1 MKAQSAATV
10 AAADF
15 GFIIAATAACAGDR
29 NDSMHSHTNK
39 LINETSPYLLQH
51 AHNPVDW
58 YPWGEEAFAKARAED
73 KPIFLSIGYSAC
85 HWCHV
90 MERESFENDSI
101 AAIMNEHFVNIKV
114 DREERPDLD
123 DIYMS
128 FVQMSTGSGGW
139 PMSVFLTPDAKP
151 FFGGTYFP
159 PQDAYGRPG
168 FPQILY
174 AVDEAWKTDR
184 EGITHGAQTAVERL
198 QSVLQSL
205 PEPTAFDP
213 ASIDTAVSQML
224 QRFDPIDGGFSGAPK
239 FPPSYALSV
248 LMRQFHITKE
258 PRLLKAVTFTLD
270 KMANGGLYD
279 QLGGGFHRYSVDAQ
293 WLVPHFEKMLYDN
306 ALLTVAYCD
315 AFQLTRKPLYT
326 RIVSETLDY
335 ILRDMTDSSGGFH
348 SAEDADSEGEEGKFY
363 VWSPDEIMSVLG
375 PQDAKMFCDY
385 FDASNEG
392 NFEHQRSILHVR
404 VATAEFAGR
413 YSLNEHEFESRLTA
427 MKAKLLQVRS
437 LRARPNK
444 DDKVL
449 TDWNGLMISAL
460 SRGYQITGDMR
471 YRSAAQKCASF
482 LHQTLY
488 SSSQLNRVYRNGTV
502 KQHGFITDYA
512 FLLNG
517 LVDLYES
524 DFDIKWLDWAD
535 KLATEMIARFEDS
548 LNGGFYM
555 TIADQN
561 DLLVRQK
568 DSYDGAIPSG
578 TSVAAIALLRLAVLL
593 DKAEYRTVAEKALRS
608 LAANAN
614 KVPMAYMNLLNAA
627 ALTIH
632 HPHEISIV
640 GDESSEATRRL
651 IECAYSTFAPG
662 RVIALLDPESPMALA
677 TANRLPILK
686 GRVLSSGQPCAYVCR
701 NFVCKLPVTT
711 TSELIALLE

>member
-1 MKAQSAATV
+1 MKSV
-10 AAADF
+10 AAISAVSF
-15 GFIIAATAACAGDR
+15 ALAIALMAACADDG
-29 NDSMHSHTNK
+29 NTSMHLHTNRLSK
-39 LINETSPYLLQH
+39 ETSPYLLQH

-58 YPWGEEAFAKARAED
+58 YPWGEEAFAKARSED

-101 AAIMNEHFVNIKV
+101 ANIMNEHFVNIKV

-139 PMSVFLTPDAKP
+139 PMSVFLTPEAKP

-168 FPQILY
+168 FPQILH
-174 AVDEAWKTDR
+174 AVVEAWNTDR
-184 EGITHGAQTAVERL
+184 EGIIHGAETAVERL
-198 QSVLQSL
+198 QSVLQMVQPATSL
-205 PEPTAFDP
+205 EPGA
-213 ASIDTAVSQML
+213 IDTAVQQML

-248 LMRQFHITKE
+248 MMRQYHRTKE
-258 PRLLKAVTFTLD
+258 PRLLKAIAFTFD

-306 ALLTVAYCD
+306 ALLTVAYCN
-315 AFQLTRKPLYT
+315 AFQLTQKPLY
-326 RIVSETLDY
+326 RRVVSETLDY
-335 ILRDMTDSSGGFH
+335 ILRDITDPTGGFH

-363 VWSPDEIMSVLG
+363 VWTPSEIVSVLG
-375 PQDAKMFCDY
+375 DADGRLFCDY

-392 NFEHQRSILHVR
+392 NFEQKRSILHVKT
-404 VATAEFAGR
+404 VTPEFANR
-413 YSLNEHEFESRLTA
+413 YSISEAELESRLTA
-427 MKAKLLQVRS
+427 MKSKLLEQRT
-437 LRARPNK
+437 LRVRPNK
-444 DDKVL
+444 DDKIL

-460 SRGYQITGDMR
+460 ARGYQITGDEK
-471 YRSAAQKCASF
+471 YRIAAQKSAAF
-482 LHQTLY
+482 IHQNL
-488 SSSQLNRVYRNGTV
+488 SSSAGLMRVYRAGTV

-524 DFDIKWLDWAD
+524 DFDIKWLDWAEQ
-535 KLATEMIARFEDS
+535 LANDMLAKFEDKE
-548 LNGGFYM
+548 NGGFFM
-555 TIADQN
+555 TIPNQT

-578 TSVAAIALLRLAVLL
+578 NSVATMALLRLSLLL
-593 DKAEYRTVAEKALRS
+593 DNKSYRVAAERTMQS

-614 KVPMAYMNLLNAA
+614 KVPLAYMNLLNAA
-627 ALTIH
+627 DMLVH
-632 HPHEISIV
+632 QPQEIAIV
-640 GDESSEATRRL
+640 GTSNDESTLTL
-651 IECAYSTFAPG
+651 IQCAYRTYAPG
-662 RVIALLDPESPMALA
+662 RVIALSDPTDP
-677 TANRLPILK
+677 T
-686 GRVLSSGQPCAYVCR
+686 SSGVAARIPLLRDRTMINGKATAYVCQ
-701 NFVCKLPVTT
+701 NFTCQKPAQDVKLL
-711 TSELIALLE
+711 SAQLGQ

>member
-1 MKAQSAATV
+1 
-10 AAADF
+10 
-15 GFIIAATAACAGDR
+15 
-29 NDSMHSHTNK
+29 MHSHPNR
-39 LINETSPYLLQH
+39 LANETSPYLLQH
-51 AHNPVDW
+51 AHNPVNW

-101 AAIMNEHFVNIKV
+101 AAIMNEYFVSIKV

-139 PMSVFLTPDAKP
+139 PMSVFLTPDGKP

-159 PQDAYGRPG
+159 PEDAYGRPG

-174 AVDEAWKTDR
+174 AVEETWKTDR
-184 EGITHGAQTAVERL
+184 EGITNGAQTAVERL
-198 QSVLQSL
+198 QSVLQAM

-213 ASIDTAVSQML
+213 AALDTAVSQML

-248 LMRQFHITKE
+248 MMGQYHRTKE
-258 PRLLKAVTFTLD
+258 PRLLKAITFTLD

-306 ALLTVAYCD
+306 ALLTVAYCE
-315 AFQLTRKPLYT
+315 AYQLTRNPLYK
-326 RIVSETLDY
+326 RVVSETLDY
-335 ILRDMTDSSGGFH
+335 VLRDMTDITGGFH

-363 VWSPDEIMSVLG
+363 VWSPAEIISALG
-375 PQDAKMFCDY
+375 PDDGKLICDY
-385 FDASNEG
+385 FDATNEG
-392 NFEHQRSILHVR
+392 NFEHQRSILHVT
-404 VATAEFAGR
+404 VAAKEFAAR
-413 YSLNEHEFESRLTA
+413 YSLSERDFETRLSE
-427 MKAKLLQVRS
+427 MKSKLLEIRS
-437 LRARPNK
+437 LRFRPNK

-460 SRGYQITGDMR
+460 CRGYQITGNTKFR
-471 YRSAAQKCASF
+471 AAAQKCASF
-482 LHQTLY
+482 LHKTVY
-488 SSSQLNRVYRNGTV
+488 SVGELKRVCRNGTV

-535 KLATEMIARFEDS
+535 HLASEMIAKFEDAH
-548 LNGGFYM
+548 NGGFFM
-555 TIADQN
+555 TIADQK

-578 TSVAAIALLRLAVLL
+578 SSVATIALMRLSLLL
-593 DKAEYRTVAEKALRS
+593 DKADYRAVADKTLRS

-614 KVPMAYMNLLNAA
+614 KIPMAYMNLLNAA
-627 ALTIH
+627 ALTLH
-632 HPHEISIV
+632 HPHEVTIV
-640 GDESSEATRRL
+640 GDDNDPSARQL
-651 IECAYSTFAPG
+651 IDYVYMAFAPG
-662 RVIALLDPESPMALA
+662 RIIALLDPDSPQADA
-677 TANRLPILK
+677 TAHRVPILK
-686 GRVLSSGQPCAYVCR
+686 GRVLSDGRPCVYVCR
-701 NFVCKLPVTT
+701 NFVCKLPVTS
-711 TSELIALLE
+711 TSELIPLLE

>member
-1 MKAQSAATV
+1 MKS
-10 AAADF
+10 
-15 GFIIAATAACAGDR
+15 IAAIAAVCCALAITAVASCAVDGKG
-29 NDSMHSHTNK
+29 SMHLHTNRLAK
-39 LINETSPYLLQH
+39 ETSPYLLQH

-58 YPWGEEAFAKARAED
+58 YPWGEEALAKARSED

-101 AAIMNEHFVNIKV
+101 AGLMNEHFVNIKV

-139 PMSVFLTPDAKP
+139 PMSVFLTPEAKP

-168 FPQILY
+168 FPQILR
-174 AVDEAWKTDR
+174 AVVEAWDTDR
-184 EGITHGAQTAVERL
+184 EAIMHGAETAVERL
-198 QSVLQSL
+198 QSALQVVQPATTL
-205 PEPTAFDP
+205 EPEA
-213 ASIDTAVSQML
+213 INTAVQQML

-248 LMRQFHITKE
+248 IMRQYHRTKE

-270 KMANGGLYD
+270 KMANGGLCD

-306 ALLTVAYCD
+306 ALLTMAYCD
-315 AFQLTRKPLYT
+315 AFQLTQKPLYRRVVT
-326 RIVSETLDY
+326 ETLDY
-335 ILRDMTDSSGGFH
+335 VLRDMTDETGGFH

-363 VWSPDEIMSVLG
+363 VWKPEEILAVLG
-375 PQDAKMFCDY
+375 AEDGRLFCDY
-385 FDASNEG
+385 FDASIEG
-392 NFEHQRSILHVR
+392 NFEHQRSILHVG
-404 VATAEFAGR
+404 TAASEFAQR
-413 YSLNEHEFESRLTA
+413 YAITETELESRLST
-427 MKAKLLQVRS
+427 MKSRLLEQRA
-437 LRARPNK
+437 LRVRPNK

-460 SRGYQITGDMR
+460 ARGYQITGEEK
-471 YRSAAQKCASF
+471 YRMAARKCATF
-482 LHQTLY
+482 IQKTL
-488 SSSQLNRVYRNGTV
+488 STSGGLMRVYRAGTI

-524 DFDIKWLDWAD
+524 DFDVIWLNWAD
-535 KLATEMIARFEDS
+535 QLANDMLAKFEDKE
-548 LNGGFYM
+548 NGGFFM
-555 TIADQN
+555 TIANQA

-578 TSVAAIALLRLAVLL
+578 SSVATIALLRVSLLL
-593 DKAEYRTVAEKALRS
+593 DNKSYRAAAERTLQS

-627 ALTIH
+627 DLVIH
-632 HPHEISIV
+632 PPREIAIV
-640 GDESSEATRRL
+640 GTSSDEPTQAL
-651 IECAYSTFAPG
+651 IECAYRTYTPG
-662 RVIALLDPESPMALA
+662 RVIAFLDPADPAAASTA
-677 TANRLPILK
+677 TRIPLMKDRTMVGGKAT
-686 GRVLSSGQPCAYVCR
+686 AYVCQ
-701 NFVCKLPVTT
+701 NFACKLPVNDVKMLT
-711 TSELIALLE
+711 AQLLQ

>member
-1 MKAQSAATV
+1 MKSFAATIAV
-10 AAADF
+10 NLALALAVV
-15 GFIIAATAACAGDR
+15 AATADDWKG
-29 NDSMHSHTNK
+29 SMHLHTNRLAK
-39 LINETSPYLLQH
+39 ETSPYLLQH

-58 YPWGEEAFAKARAED
+58 YPWGDEAFAKARNED

-101 AAIMNEHFVNIKV
+101 ANIMNEHFVNIKV

-139 PMSVFLTPDAKP
+139 PMSVFLTPEAKP

-168 FPQILY
+168 FPQILH
-174 AVDEAWKTDR
+174 AVVEAWNTDR
-184 EGITHGAQTAVERL
+184 EGIVHGAETAVERL
-198 QSVLQSL
+198 QAVLQTVQPATNL
-205 PEPTAFDP
+205 EPEA
-213 ASIDTAVSQML
+213 IDTATQQML

-248 LMRQFHITKE
+248 MMRQYSRTNE

-315 AFQLTRKPLYT
+315 AYQLTQKPLYR

-335 ILRDMTDSSGGFH
+335 ILRDMTDESGGFH

-363 VWSPDEIMSVLG
+363 VWTPGEINSLLG
-375 PQDAKMFCDY
+375 EVDGRLFCDY
-385 FDASNEG
+385 YDASNQG
-392 NFEHQRSILHVR
+392 NFEHKRSILHTR
-404 VATAEFAGR
+404 TATQEFAQQ
-413 YSLNEHEFESRLTA
+413 YSMTEAELEIRLTE
-427 MKAKLLQVRS
+427 MKTKLLTQRSRRVR
-437 LRARPNK
+437 PQK
-444 DDKVL
+444 DDKIL

-460 SRGYQITGDMR
+460 ARGYQITSEEK
-471 YRSAAQKCASF
+471 YRVAARRCAKFIQQNLS
-482 LHQTLY
+482 T
-488 SSSQLNRVYRNGTV
+488 SSGLMRVYRAGNI
-502 KQHGFITDYA
+502 KQQGFITDYA
-512 FLLNG
+512 FLING

-524 DFDIKWLDWAD
+524 DFDVKWLEWAD
-535 KLATEMIARFEDS
+535 QLAIEMLAKFEDKE
-548 LNGGFYM
+548 NGGFFM
-555 TIADQN
+555 TIPNQA

-578 TSVAAIALLRLAVLL
+578 NSVATMALMRLSLLL
-593 DKAEYRTVAEKALRS
+593 DNKSYRDTAERTLRS
-608 LAANAN
+608 LAASAN

-627 ALTIH
+627 DMTFH
-632 HPHEISIV
+632 QPHEIAIV
-640 GDESSEATRRL
+640 GRPSDESTQAL
-651 IECAYSTFAPG
+651 IHCAYQTYIPG
-662 RVIALLDPESPMALA
+662 RVIAFYDPADPAISKITATIPLLRGRTMINGKA
-677 TANRLPILK
+677 T
-686 GRVLSSGQPCAYVCR
+686 AYVCQ
-701 NFVCKLPVTT
+701 NFVCQMPTNDVNVL
-711 TSELIALLE
+711 SEQLRP

>member
-1 MKAQSAATV
+1 MKS
-10 AAADF
+10 
-15 GFIIAATAACAGDR
+15 IAAIAAVSLALAIAVMTACVDDGKG
-29 NDSMHSHTNK
+29 SMHLHTNRLAK
-39 LINETSPYLLQH
+39 ETSPYLLQH

-58 YPWGEEAFAKARAED
+58 YPWGEEAFAKARSED

-101 AAIMNEHFVNIKV
+101 ANIMNEHFVNIKV

-139 PMSVFLTPDAKP
+139 PMSVFLTPEAKP

-168 FPQILY
+168 FSQILH
-174 AVDEAWKTDR
+174 AVVEAWNTDR
-184 EGITHGAQTAVERL
+184 EGIMHGAETAVERL
-198 QSVLQSL
+198 QSVLQMVQPATTL
-205 PEPTAFDP
+205 EPGA
-213 ASIDTAVSQML
+213 IDTAVQQML

-248 LMRQFHITKE
+248 LMRQYHRTKE
-258 PRLLKAVTFTLD
+258 PRLLKAITFTLD

-315 AFQLTRKPLYT
+315 AFQLTQKPLY
-326 RIVSETLDY
+326 RRVVSETLDY
-335 ILRDMTDSSGGFH
+335 VLSDMTDETGGFH

-363 VWSPDEIMSVLG
+363 VWTPSEIVSVLG
-375 PQDAKMFCDY
+375 AEDGKLFCDY
-385 FDASNEG
+385 FDASNDG
-392 NFEHQRSILHVR
+392 NFEHKRSILHVR
-404 VATAEFAGR
+404 TVTTEFAER
-413 YSLNEHEFESRLTA
+413 YSISEAELESRLAA
-427 MKAKLLQVRS
+427 MKSKLLEQRA
-437 LRARPNK
+437 LRVRPNK
-444 DDKVL
+444 DDKIL

-460 SRGYQITGDMR
+460 ARGYQVTGEEK
-471 YRSAAQKCASF
+471 YHIAARKCAAFIQQNLFTSNG
-482 LHQTLY
+482 LM
-488 SSSQLNRVYRNGTV
+488 RVYRAGTV

-524 DFDIKWLDWAD
+524 DFDIKWLEWAD
-535 KLATEMIARFEDS
+535 QLAGDMLAKFEDKD
-548 LNGGFYM
+548 NGGFFM
-555 TIADQN
+555 TIPNQT

-578 TSVAAIALLRLAVLL
+578 SSVATMALLRLSLLL
-593 DKAEYRTVAEKALRS
+593 DNKSYRITAERTLQS

-627 ALTIH
+627 DLLIH
-632 HPHEISIV
+632 QPHEIAIV
-640 GDESSEATRRL
+640 GTPGDESMLAL
-651 IECAYSTFAPG
+651 IRCAYQTYTPG
-662 RVIALLDPESPMALA
+662 RVIAFSDPANPTSSLITARIPLMKDRTMINGKA
-677 TANRLPILK
+677 T
-686 GRVLSSGQPCAYVCR
+686 AYVCQ
-701 NFVCKLPVTT
+701 NFACKMPTNDVNVLAAQ
-711 TSELIALLE
+711 LGQ